1 MFKPT
6 ADRNESREEL
16 EYERWIM
23 ETNLTDDLKVRLGGE
38 NSVTLTDGA
47 GIQQVNVRVP
57 KCDTKELLPGW

>member
-6 ADRNESREEL
+6 ADHNVWREEL
-16 EYERWIM
+16 EYERCIM

-47 GIQQVNVRVP
+47 GIQQVNVRIP
-57 KCDTKELLPGW
+57 KSDIEELLPGW